1 MHFVRLFMLASLVLL
16 TACASRPASK
26 PPQDTPECMN
36 YRHMMTA
43 PMPPD
48 AMQRLKQKCDDSRH
62 KLMN

>member
-1 MHFVRLFMLASLVLL
+1 MYFARLFMLASLVLL
-16 TACASRPASK
+16 TACATRPAPK

-43 PMPPD
+43 PMLPD
-48 AMQRLKQKCDDSRH
+48 AVQRLKQKCEDSRR

>member
-1 MHFVRLFMLASLVLL
+1 MRFIPLCILSALALL
-16 TACASRPASK
+16 TACSSRPAPE

-43 PMPPD
+43 PMLPD
-48 AMQRLKQKCDDSRH
+48 AVQRLKQKCEDSRR